1 MNFIKDL
8 IKMANHLDSS
18 GHYKEADLVDQ
29 IIVKLSG
36 DVLNFPGHSGKPRV
50 EVIEGAMGELI
61 DFPQSGTES
70 EESVTEPKPNDIKT
84 LVEGKDEDD
93 FEDLEPTSSGIK
105 KVFKAGQ
112 QGEGLV
118 LFADG
123 FDEDSG
129 EELCSVLG
137 DYGFECYYKDGRVVI
152 KMLGSFDRD
161 SVKMEVLLLSSA
173 LKDVSNNYVIGPKSK
188 EIIIEK
194 LSEGLP
200 DDDDYDPDVSVPE

>member
-36 DVLNFPGHSGKPRV
+36 DVLNFPGPSVRPRV
-50 EVIEGAMGELI
+50 EVSEEGAVGELI
-61 DFPQSGTES
+61 DFPQSGTAPKD
-70 EESVTEPKPNDIKT
+70 SVTEPKPNDIKT

-118 LFADG
+118 NRPTPKQLQ
-123 FDEDSG
+123 SQ
-129 EELCSVLG
+129 STWI
-137 DYGFECYYKDGRVVI
+137 YGFSCDVPCKAKQHLTDESNQDG
-152 KMLGSFDRD
+152 
-161 SVKMEVLLLSSA
+161 
-173 LKDVSNNYVIGPKSK
+173 GPEPQSPRKTDKQS
-188 EIIIEK
+188 
-194 LSEGLP
+194 
-200 DDDDYDPDVSVPE
+200 